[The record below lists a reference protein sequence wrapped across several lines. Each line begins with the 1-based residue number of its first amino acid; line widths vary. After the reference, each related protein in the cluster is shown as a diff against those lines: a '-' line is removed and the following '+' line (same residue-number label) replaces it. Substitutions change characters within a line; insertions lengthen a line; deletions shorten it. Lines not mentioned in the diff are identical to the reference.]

1 MFLNLFSSDLEVKEV
16 EERYNEK
23 LELAVMDIDIGTIKP
38 PNTAAFGKGENRQCS
53 EKGRARSHISPYIFE
68 MCSVWCDRTGTEN

>member
-1 MFLNLFSSDLEVKEV
+1 MFLSLFSSDLEVKEV

-38 PNTAAFGKGENRQCS
+38 PNTVAFGMGENRQCS
-53 EKGRARSHISPYIFE
+53 ENGRASSHI
-68 MCSVWCDRTGTEN
+68 VL

>member
-1 MFLNLFSSDLEVKEV
+1 MNLFSSDLEVKEV

-38 PNTAAFGKGENRQCS
+38 PNTVAFG
-53 EKGRARSHISPYIFE
+53 EKIS
-68 MCSVWCDRTGTEN
+68 SVQKMAELRVT